1 MDIPLI
7 SHICS
12 VLSRLSYMNNSNFLH
27 HYVEIFKI
35 PEFKSQLHKIK
46 SVSDEN
52 IFEPKIQNISTIN
65 EKINTITKEKYKQN
79 NDFDSSHIK
88 YVSISTSNYS
98 SVYIIADKLTNTISI
113 AFRGTYSIKSALSYL
128 KLTSIKPYKTN
139 KKSNDGILL
148 GIFKIVGEIFYTI
161 CESIHFLSKDFLK
174 TNDYKLITTGHS
186 LGSGCAQIFSYL
198 LIKNNPKLKITCV
211 TFGGP
216 RTMNKSLISK
226 YNNFIENKIIM
237 FRRYITNGDPIP
249 LLPFTTNSGN
259 NSYYHTDDDNDKMS
273 FTSISCKNVIKTNK
287 VLCNLNNKTKKIK
300 PKAKYHSVY
309 LGVYYKGA
317 GEDLFKTTKE
327 IKRQNGNT
335 VCRITTGGNNE
346 PYKVVFF
353 LLDDLKT
360 KTHVNKFFNKTIK
373 KLKKIFTTDYKHQDI
388 YMNTKIFNNL
398 MENSVILN
406 EDNLNP
412 TKFDKIE
419 KIEQTSRRPELYNI

>member
-12 VLSRLSYMNNSNFLH
+12 VLSRLSYMNNTNFLH
-27 HYVEIFKI
+27 HYTEIFKI

-46 SVSDEN
+46 SISDEN
-52 IFEPKIQNISTIN
+52 IFEPIINNISTVNEQIN
-65 EKINTITKEKYKQN
+65 KITKVRYKHN
-79 NDFDSSHIK
+79 NDFDSSNIK

-98 SVYIIADKLTNTISI
+98 SVYIIADKLTNCIFI

-128 KLTSIKPYKTN
+128 KLTSIKPYKTC

-148 GIFKIVGEIFYTI
+148 GIFKIVGEIYYTI
-161 CESIHFLSKDFLK
+161 CESIHFLSKDFL
-174 TNDYKLITTGHS
+174 NSSYYKLVTTGHS
-186 LGSGCAQIFSYL
+186 LGGGCAQIFSYL
-198 LIKNNPKLKITCV
+198 LIKNKPNLKITCI

-216 RTMNKSLISK
+216 RTMNKSLIGK
-226 YNNFIENKIIM
+226 YNNYIDKKVIM

-259 NSYYHTDDDNDKMS
+259 NSYYHPEEDNDNIS
-273 FTSISCKNVIKTNK
+273 FISLSCKNVLKTHK
-287 VLCNLNNKTKKIK
+287 VSCNLHNKTKKVK
-300 PKAKYHSVY
+300 PDPKYHSVY

-327 IKRQNGNT
+327 IIRDNGNT
-335 VCRITTGGNNE
+335 VCRINTGGNNE
-346 PYKVVFF
+346 SYKVVFF
-353 LLDDLKT
+353 LLDDLKM
-360 KTHVNKFFNKTIK
+360 KTHVNKFVNRTIR

-398 MENSVILN
+398 LKNSELLDKV
-406 EDNLNP
+406 NLNP
-412 TKFDKIE
+412 TKFDKLVE
-419 KIEQTSRRPELYNI
+419 IEQTTRQPELYCL